1 MEILAGDSFETAV
14 REFNLD
20 AKKTFGNSRF
30 EVWDISQGSLDALN
44 SIPDEEW
51 KEDYGWYRFSGG
63 CNISHYPTHEF
74 YINENKMIGFY
85 DPCQYEPYLDY
96 VREHKYSG
104 EQLSSIDHNFFFHYI
119 RLTVYL
125 CDMFGISTETNICS
139 VCVDL
144 AKLNNM
150 TMAELFEKFE
160 GCKDKYE

>member
-1 MEILAGDSFETAV
+1 MEILAGDGFETAV

-30 EVWDISQGSLDALN
+30 EVWDISQESLDALN
-44 SIPDEEW
+44 SVPDEEW

-63 CNISHYPTHEF
+63 CNISHYPLKHF
-74 YINENKMIGFY
+74 SVNGNSMYGFLGSY
-85 DPCQYEPYLDY
+85 DP
-96 VREHKYSG
+96 
-104 EQLSSIDHNFFFHYI
+104 FHRKSYA
-119 RLTVYL
+119 RLTEYL
-125 CDMFGISTETNICS
+125 RSMLGVSTEKNICA

-160 GCKDKYE
+160 GYECKYE